1 MVAGMIRGLNGARFG
16 CSRCTGTGDA
26 VQAYARQIISAT
38 ALPFLDMRTAG
49 VAHLRIVCT
58 EHSLLAIAVQDLAW
72 TDTLDCLTGTIAAFA
87 KCT

>member
-1 MVAGMIRGLNGARFG
+1 MAQDLAAVGAQALAMP
-16 CSRCTGTGDA
+16 CNA
-26 VQAYARQIISAT
+26 AQAYARQIISAT
-38 ALPFLDMRTAG
+38 ALPFLDMRTAS
-49 VAHLRIVCT
+49 VAHLRIACT